1 MRRSALDVV
10 ASLAFT
16 LVCSGCG
23 GGSTSAPPPA
33 PTPGVAYQVANPA
46 GFDLWFAPTDG
57 SGPPVALGDS
67 PDEEYF
73 SRASGDRVLYR
84 RSSPTGSSHVYS
96 VRRDGTGR
104 VGLGIGVF
112 SEWLYDVV
120 EGRAIILQSGDG
132 ATVTSKVISVALD
145 GSSTISLAEAPS
157 TNPGTVAVRVLEGR
171 IFTTTSANSDFSGTG
186 ALATIK
192 ADGTGRTVL
201 LDQPAV
207 ADISAGGK
215 VVARSRETSTGTVRD
230 HLFLANLD
238 GSGRQD
244 LGVLVLS
251 TGGTQVNGLRSQM
264 NIFESGGRTYFSTY
278 DQGTSTGT
286 MFAIPLATG
295 VIESMASAA
304 GSWLVP
310 WAVGNGRVIANRMG
324 ATDYLATIDGTSH
337 TVTDFPN
344 YRYSSY
350 FAGTAQ
356 GKVLYTQQ
364 RSADW
369 RDIDLASVNADGT
382 NLTALAT
389 TPLTQVGFG
398 GGLGTDPAR
407 VAVGVGDRVVFRKS
421 VGGQDELGSCLI
433 DGSSQKVISQG
444 AGAKGLERVVGN
456 VVIYRSVNGGS
467 GDLFAVNADGTNHVA
482 LTTAPGDES
491 FFDMVGQTVVFKRV
505 AAGGSVSLHAVPIG
519 GGTPKLLVTSPVEL
533 YPAAGI

>member
-1 MRRSALDVV
+1 MTRAAFEVMAGL
-10 ASLAFT
+10 SLA
-16 LVCSGCG
+16 LVFSGCG
-23 GGSTSAPPPA
+23 GTSGAPATPA

-84 RSSPTGSSHVYS
+84 RSSPTGTYHVYS

-104 VGLGIGVF
+104 IGLGIGVF
-112 SEWLYDVV
+112 SEGLYGVV

-132 ATVTSKVISVALD
+132 STVTSKVISVTLD
-145 GSSTISLAEAPS
+145 GATTITLAEAPS

-171 IFTTTSANSDFSGTG
+171 IFTTTSANSDFSGAG
-186 ALATIK
+186 VLATIK

-207 ADISAGGK
+207 ADVSSGGK
-215 VVARSRETSTGTVRD
+215 VVARSRDTSTGTVRD
-230 HLFLANLD
+230 HLFVASLD

-244 LGVLVLS
+244 LGILTLS

-264 NIFESGGRTYFSTY
+264 SLFESAGRAYFSTY

-295 VIESMASAA
+295 VIETMASAS

-324 ATDYLATIDGTSH
+324 ATEYLATIDGASH

-344 YRYSSY
+344 YRYNTY

-369 RDIDLASVNADGT
+369 RDIDLVSANADGS

-389 TPLTQVGFG
+389 TPLTEAGFG
-398 GGLGTDPAR
+398 GGLGDDSAR
-407 VAVGVGDRVVFRKS
+407 VALGVGDRVVFRKS
-421 VGGQDELGSCLI
+421 VGGQDELCSCLI

-482 LTTAPGDES
+482 LTTAPENES
-491 FFDMVGQTVVFKRV
+491 FFEMVGQTVVFKRLS
-505 AAGGSVSLHAVPIG
+505 AAGAVSLHTVPLG